1 MVKIAPYIKLLQ
13 NPKFLSLILLGGASG
28 LPLFLTSRT
37 LQLWLQD
44 AKVDIGTISLFGI
57 VSLPYALKFI
67 WSPLLDR
74 FTPPFLGL
82 RRGWLLISQLGL
94 MIAIAVLAS
103 QHPSQNAS
111 VLQTVAIACLG
122 IAFLSAT
129 QDIAG
134 DAYRTEILKPDHN
147 EVEIDSSDSAAQE
160 NTGDTYRS
168 RAEYNEVEIG
178 SSLWVWGYRGAL
190 FITSSLALILA
201 DYLPWNVVYFLMAAL
216 MGLSS
221 VITVLAPEPPRRNT
235 DGRQQPVSISD
246 VGILAG
252 IFLMVGVLLWWV
264 LQDPCSIAG
273 ANCGVFDTRLVKF
286 YWILGSVL
294 VAWVLGAFFA
304 PQSPVHQNS
313 EEDAPPQSLKDATIK
328 PLQEFLHRSGLV
340 KAFVIIAFILLYKLG
355 DSLVGISA
363 NLFLRS
369 IDFTKAEIGAIQ
381 GGMGFIAT
389 TVGVL
394 VGGAVMIK
402 IGLNRALWIFGVC
415 QILSNLGYWALANT
429 GKNYSMLVLAINIE
443 NFCAGLV
450 TVATVA
456 YLTSLCSRNF
466 ATTQFALF
474 SSLMA
479 IGRDV
484 LAAPAGELA
493 KATGWP
499 SFFLLSI
506 VAALPGMFL
515 LPIVAP
521 WQVRQ
526 KL

>member
-1 MVKIAPYIKLLQ
+1 MSIPMSKLKSLLQQLQ

-74 FTPPFLGL
+74 FKLPFLGL
-82 RRGWLLISQLGL
+82 RRGWLLISQIGL
-94 MIAIAVLAS
+94 TIAIGILAS
-103 QHPSQNAS
+103 QNPSQNAS
-111 VLQTVAIACLG
+111 VLQTLAVACLG

-134 DAYRTEILKPDHN
+134 DAYRTEILDRDSP
-147 EVEIDSSDSAAQE
+147 EVENSK
-160 NTGDTYRS
+160 
-168 RAEYNEVEIG
+168 EVEIG

-201 DYLPWNVVYFLMAAL
+201 DHLPWNVVYFLMAAL

-221 VITVLAPEPPRRNT
+221 VVTIFAPEPPRRQNSQ
-235 DGRQQPVSISD
+235 RSQPVSFSD
-246 VGILAG
+246 IGILVGI
-252 IFLMVGVLLWWV
+252 FVMVGVLLWWV
-264 LQDPCSIAG
+264 LQDPCAVAG
-273 ANCGVFDTRLVKF
+273 ASCKVFDTRLVKF
-286 YWILGSVL
+286 YWILGATL
-294 VAWVLGAFFA
+294 VVWILGAFFA
-304 PQSPVHQNS
+304 PQSSAQNNLDQ
-313 EEDAPPQSLKDATIK
+313 EEPPQSLKDATIR
-328 PLQEFLHRSGLV
+328 PLQEFLHRSGLF
-340 KAFVIIAFILLYKLG
+340 KACMIIAFILLYKLG

-369 IDFTKAEIGAIQ
+369 IEFTKTEIGAIQ

-389 TVGVL
+389 TVGVI
-394 VGGAVMIK
+394 VGGAVMIQ
-402 IGLNRALWIFGVC
+402 INLNRALWIFGVC

-450 TVATVA
+450 AVATVA

-484 LAAPAGELA
+484 LSAPAGELA

-499 SFFLLSI
+499 NFFLLSI

-521 WQVRQ
+521 WQG
-526 KL
+526 KKSKA

>member
-13 NPKFLSLILLGGASG
+13 NPKFLTLILLGGASG

-57 VSLPYALKFI
+57 VSLPYSLKFI

-103 QHPSQNAS
+103 QNPSQNAS
-111 VLQTVAIACLG
+111 VLQTLAVACLG

-134 DAYRTEILKPDHN
+134 DAYRTEILKPDRN
-147 EVEIDSSDSAAQE
+147 EVASGSSASA
-160 NTGDTYRS
+160 GDAYRS
-168 RAEYNEVEIG
+168 KDEHVEVEIG

-201 DYLPWNVVYFLMAAL
+201 DYLPWNVVYLLMAAL

-221 VITVLAPEPPRRNT
+221 IITILAPEPTRRNT
-235 DGRQQPVSISD
+235 SDRPQPVSISD
-246 VGILAG
+246 VVILAG
-252 IFLMVGVLLWWV
+252 IFLLVGVLLWWV
-264 LQDPCSIAG
+264 LQDPCSISG
-273 ANCGVFDTRLVKF
+273 ASCGVFDTRLVKF

-304 PQSPVHQNS
+304 PRSPVQQDG
-313 EEDAPPQSLKDATIK
+313 EEDAPPQNLKEATIK

-340 KAFVIIAFILLYKLG
+340 KSFAIIAFILLYKLG

-369 IDFTKAEIGAIQ
+369 IDFTKTEIGAIQ

-394 VGGAVMIK
+394 VGGALMIK

-521 WQVRQ
+521 WQARQ
-526 KL
+526 KSL

>member
-103 QHPSQNAS
+103 QNPSQNAS
-111 VLQTVAIACLG
+111 ILQTLAVACLV

-134 DAYRTEILKPDHN
+134 DAYRTEILKPD
-147 EVEIDSSDSAAQE
+147 
-160 NTGDTYRS
+160 R
-168 RAEYNEVEIG
+168 NEVEIG

-201 DYLPWNVVYFLMAAL
+201 DHLPWNVVYLMMAAL

-221 VITVLAPEPPRRNT
+221 IVTILAPEPPRRNT
-235 DGRQQPVSISD
+235 IDRPQPVSISD
-246 VGILAG
+246 VVILAG

-273 ANCGVFDTRLVKF
+273 ASCKPLETRLVKF

-294 VAWVLGAFFA
+294 VAWILGAFFA
-304 PQSPVHQNS
+304 PRSPVQQDG
-313 EEDAPPQSLKDATIK
+313 EEDAPPQNLKDATIK

-340 KAFVIIAFILLYKLG
+340 KAFAIIAFILLYKLG

-369 IDFTKAEIGAIQ
+369 IDFTKTEIGAIQ

-394 VGGAVMIK
+394 VGGATMIK

-429 GKNYSMLVLAINIE
+429 GKNYSMLILAINIE

-493 KATGWP
+493 KSTGWP

-521 WQVRQ
+521 WQVRP